1 MKKKLFAIF
10 MTLILILGLAACGGG
25 ENVEPTKAPEPTK
38 TETAKEPTK
47 APEADKAATTAP
59 TEAPAAD
66 EAVEPAAT
74 TAPTATPT
82 PEPTATPTLEPT
94 PTPVPVVDRKVYD
107 MTDWK
112 FYLGTIEQ
120 AGNFNGNSIV
130 FARNKNLYYA
140 GFAFINADGTIGGYF
155 FGTTGVDENT
165 DIYSITEET
174 TGEVAYFKM
183 SGGADYYEFDL
194 GGLGMVTAL
203 KQEENVAQQHVD
215 LVGKVTTNST
225 PEFLIELAKVKE
237 GLVEDGYYYGVM
249 DTGELVYYARTEND
263 TYRGLLITSENREDI
278 VVVWGYTYYD
288 ETTGVEYIYDST
300 GYTLFYQITPLDGG
314 YELKFAN
321 GALGTVIVTGCG
333 EMEFMDAMDYAYKES
348 INNRLEEFVNGLD
361 Q

>member
-1 MKKKLFAIF
+1 MKKKLFAMF
-10 MTLILILGLAACGGG
+10 MTLVLVLVLAACGGG
-25 ENVEPTKAPEPTK
+25 GTAEPTKAPESTK

-59 TEAPAAD
+59 TEVPAEG
-66 EAVEPAAT
+66 EAVEP
-74 TAPTATPT
+74 TAPTA
-82 PEPTATPTLEPT
+82 TLEPT
-94 PTPVPVVDRKVYD
+94 PTPVPVVDRTVYD
-107 MTDWK
+107 MSDWK
-112 FYLGTIEQ
+112 FYLGTIEH

-165 DIYSITEET
+165 MIYSITEET

-183 SGGADYYEFDL
+183 NGGGDYYEFDL
-194 GGLGMVTAL
+194 GGLGMVTTL
-203 KQEENVAQQHVD
+203 KQEENIAQQYVD
-215 LVGKVTTNST
+215 LVDKVTTNST

-278 VVVWGYTYYD
+278 VVVWGYVD
-288 ETTGVEYIYDST
+288 VDVTTQTEYIYDST
-300 GYTLFYQITPLDGG
+300 GYTVFYQVTPLDGG

-321 GALGTVIVTGCG
+321 GALGTVTVTGCG
-333 EMEFMDAMDYAYKES
+333 EVEFMDAMDYAYKES
-348 INNRLEEFVNGLD
+348 INNKLEEFVNGLN

>member
-1 MKKKLFAIF
+1 MKKKLLAIA
-10 MTLILILGLAACGGG
+10 MSLVLMLGLAACGGS
-25 ENVEPTKAPEPTK
+25 ETAEPTTAPEPTK
-38 TETAKEPTK
+38 TEVTKEPTK
-47 APEADKAATTAP
+47 APEAAKAATTAP
-59 TEAPAAD
+59 TEAPASD
-66 EAVEPAAT
+66 EAVEPTAT
-74 TAPTATPT
+74 AAPTA
-82 PEPTATPTLEPT
+82 T
-94 PTPVPVVDRKVYD
+94 PTPVPVVDRTVYD

-112 FYLGTIEQ
+112 FYLGTIEH

-165 DIYSITEET
+165 GIYSITEET

-183 SGGADYYEFDL
+183 QMEMDGYALDL
-194 GGLGMVTAL
+194 GGLGTLTAL
-203 KQEENVAQQHVD
+203 KWEENIAQQYVD
-215 LVGKVTTNST
+215 LVDKVTTNST

-263 TYRGLLITSENREDI
+263 TYRGLLITSADRKDI
-278 VVVWGYTYYD
+278 VVVWGYVD
-288 ETTGVEYIYDST
+288 IDVTTLTEYIYDST
-300 GYTLFYQITPLDGG
+300 GYTLFYQVTPLDGG

-321 GALGTVIVTGCG
+321 GALGTVTVTGCG

-348 INNRLEEFVNGLD
+348 INNRLEEFVNGLN

>member
-1 MKKKLFAIF
+1 MKKKLSVIL
-10 MTLILILGLAACGGG
+10 MTLVLVIGLAACGSS
-25 ENVEPTKAPEPTK
+25 ETTEQTTAPEPTK
-38 TETAKEPTK
+38 TETAVELTK
-47 APEADKAATTAP
+47 APEADKAATT
-59 TEAPAAD
+59 
-66 EAVEPAAT
+66 
-74 TAPTATPT
+74 
-82 PEPTATPTLEPT
+82 EPT
-94 PTPVPVVDRKVYD
+94 PTPVPVVDRTVYD
-107 MTDWK
+107 MSDWK
-112 FYLGTIEQ
+112 FYLGTIEH

-165 DIYSITEET
+165 LIYSITEET

-183 SGGADYYEFDL
+183 NGGADYYELDL

-203 KQEENVAQQHVD
+203 KQEENIAQQYVELVD
-215 LVGKVTTNST
+215 KVTTNST

-263 TYRGLLITSENREDI
+263 TYRGLLITSADRKDI
-278 VVVWGYTYYD
+278 VVVWGYVYCD
-288 ETTGVEYIYDST
+288 EATGMEYIYDST
-300 GYTLFYQITPLDGG
+300 GYTVFYQVTPQDGG

-321 GALGTVIVTGCG
+321 GALGTVTVTGCE

-348 INNRLEEFVNGLD
+348 INNKLEEFVNGLG

>member
-1 MKKKLFAIF
+1 MKKKLFA
-10 MTLILILGLAACGGG
+10 MLMILVLVLGLAACGGG
-25 ENVEPTKAPEPTK
+25 EAAEADNAQEQTK
-38 TETAKEPTK
+38 TETTK
-47 APEADKAATTAP
+47 APAKTEGTAKVDETTKTDSGKAEAP
-59 TEAPAAD
+59 T
-66 EAVEPAAT
+66 
-74 TAPTATPT
+74 PTATP
-82 PEPTATPTLEPT
+82 
-94 PTPVPVVDRKVYD
+94 VPVQIDRTVYD

-120 AGNFNGNSIV
+120 AGDFNGNSLV

-165 DIYSITEET
+165 MIYSITEET

-203 KQEENVAQQHVD
+203 KQEENIAQQYVELVD
-215 LVGKVTTNST
+215 KVTTNST

-263 TYRGLLITSENREDI
+263 TYRGLLITSANREDI
-278 VVVWGYTYYD
+278 VVVWGYVYCD

-300 GYTLFYQITPLDGG
+300 GYTVFYQVTPLDGG

-321 GALGTVIVTGCG
+321 GALGTVTVTGCG
-333 EMEFMDAMDYAYKES
+333 EMEFNDAMDYAFKES
-348 INNRLEEFVNGLD
+348 INNRLEEFVNGLN

>member
-1 MKKKLFAIF
+1 MKKKLLAIA
-10 MTLILILGLAACGGG
+10 MSLVLMLGLAACGGS
-25 ENVEPTKAPEPTK
+25 ETAEPTTAPEPTK
-38 TETAKEPTK
+38 TEATKEPTK

-59 TEAPAAD
+59 TEAPASD
-66 EAVEPAAT
+66 VAVEPTAT

-82 PEPTATPTLEPT
+82 P
-94 PTPVPVVDRKVYD
+94 VPAVNRTVYD

-112 FYLGTIEQ
+112 FYLGTIGQ
-120 AGNFNGNSIV
+120 AGDFNGSSLV
-130 FARNKNLYYA
+130 FARSKNLYNA
-140 GFAFINADGTIGGYF
+140 GFVFINADGTIGGYF
-155 FGTTGVDENT
+155 FGITGVDENT
-165 DIYSITEET
+165 GIYSITEET

-183 SGGADYYEFDL
+183 NGGADFYEFDL

-203 KQEENVAQQHVD
+203 QQEAT
-215 LVGKVTTNST
+215 VGPEHLEIAKKVTQNVT

-300 GYTLFYQITPLDGG
+300 GYTLFYEVTPLDGG

-321 GALGTVIVTGCG
+321 GALGTVTVTGCG
-333 EMEFMDAMDYAYKES
+333 EVEFMDAMDYAYKES
-348 INNRLEEFVNGLD
+348 INNKLEEFVNGLN

>member
-1 MKKKLFAIF
+1 MKKKFFAIF

-25 ENVEPTKAPEPTK
+25 ETAEPTKAPEPTK
-38 TETAKEPTK
+38 TETAAEPTK

-59 TEAPAAD
+59 TEAPAEG
-66 EAVEPAAT
+66 EAVEQ
-74 TAPTATPT
+74 TAPTATP
-82 PEPTATPTLEPT
+82 EPT
-94 PTPVPVVDRKVYD
+94 PTPVPVVDRTVYD
-107 MTDWK
+107 MSDWK

-165 DIYSITEET
+165 MIYSITEET

-183 SGGADYYEFDL
+183 NGGADYYEFDL

-203 KQEENVAQQHVD
+203 KQEENIAQQYVD
-215 LVGKVTTNST
+215 LVDKVTTNST

-263 TYRGLLITSENREDI
+263 TYRGLLITSANREDI
-278 VVVWGYTYYD
+278 VVVWGYVYCD

-300 GYTLFYQITPLDGG
+300 GYTVFYQVTPLDGG

-321 GALGTVIVTGCG
+321 GALGTVTVTGCG

-348 INNRLEEFVNGLD
+348 INNRLEEFVNGLG